1 MPSFSAPSTRR
12 MLTIAPVASSALPNA
27 TSSPPWIF
35 AVRASRSIPITFLP
49 VSSSTPFSSY
59 QEAPP
64 WTWASPRPASPRRY
78 SFEIGGRS

>member
-1 MPSFSAPSTRR
+1 
-12 MLTIAPVASSALPNA
+12 MLTIAPVPSSALPKP

-35 AVRASRSIPITFLP
+35 AVRASGSSPITFLP

-59 QEAPP
+59 QERPP
-64 WTWASPRPASPRRY
+64 LTWASSRPASPRRY